1 MKKQDLRNL
10 IKENISDWL
19 AERAAQDEASS
30 GDMAYTEKAPLKEEE
45 DTIEDQIG
53 EFFVVEKATKNDEKP
68 EDLYFSGDVFYL
80 AQQMKGGLE
89 KSGIHGIYKSEGKAK
104 STASKLLKDRDN
116 QVKETYKK
124 GQAKLKEM
132 ESSLDE
138 LKGAIEK
145 NMAEATANPTMR
157 ETLQTKSNSL
167 LEKLT
172 QVEAMIEKLRGGL
185 EKEGLRLE
193 KKKPSKDKKENIEE
207 SKHVVRPCS
216 AKDTPWAVWKTS
228 KDGEDDKRV
237 KGFKTKPEAQKF
249 ADEKNK

>member
-19 AERAAQDEASS
+19 AERSAMESMQAEEAPIKEEKSEFDDKVS
-30 GDMAYTEKAPLKEEE
+30 KDGNLYLVYKPGKDDDDSEIVDTISVETLIGKGYIGAYTTKEKALAAGKKALKAR
-45 DTIEDQIG
+45 D
-53 EFFVVEKATKNDEKP
+53 
-68 EDLYFSGDVFYL
+68 
-80 AQQMKGGLE
+80 AQM
-89 KSGIHGIYKSEGKAK
+89 
-104 STASKLLKDRDN
+104 
-116 QVKETYKK
+116 KETYKK
-124 GQAKLKEM
+124 GQDKLKEL
-132 ESSLDE
+132 EGSLDE

-193 KKKPSKDKKENIEE
+193 KKKPSKDKKED
-207 SKHVVRPCS
+207 SK
-216 AKDTPWAVWKTS
+216 KDEK
-228 KDGEDDKRV
+228 EDDK
-237 KGFKTKPEAQKF
+237 KDDK
-249 ADEKNK
+249 

>member
-19 AERAAQDEASS
+19 AERSAMESMQAEEAPIKEEKSEFDDKVS
-30 GDMAYTEKAPLKEEE
+30 KDGNLYLVYKPGKDDDDSEIVDTISVETLIGKGYIGAYTTKEKALAAGKKALKAR
-45 DTIEDQIG
+45 D
-53 EFFVVEKATKNDEKP
+53 
-68 EDLYFSGDVFYL
+68 
-80 AQQMKGGLE
+80 AQM
-89 KSGIHGIYKSEGKAK
+89 
-104 STASKLLKDRDN
+104 
-116 QVKETYKK
+116 KETYKK
-124 GQAKLKEM
+124 GQDKLKEM

-193 KKKPSKDKKENIEE
+193 KKKPSKDKKED
-207 SKHVVRPCS
+207 SK
-216 AKDTPWAVWKTS
+216 KDEK
-228 KDGEDDKRV
+228 EDDK
-237 KGFKTKPEAQKF
+237 KDDK
-249 ADEKNK
+249 

>member
-19 AERAAQDEASS
+19 AERSAMESMQAEESPIKEEKSEFDDKVSKDGNLYLVYKPGKDDDDSEIVDTISVETLI
-30 GDMAYTEKAPLKEEE
+30 GKGYIGAYTTKEKALAAGKKALKAR
-45 DTIEDQIG
+45 D
-53 EFFVVEKATKNDEKP
+53 
-68 EDLYFSGDVFYL
+68 
-80 AQQMKGGLE
+80 AQM
-89 KSGIHGIYKSEGKAK
+89 
-104 STASKLLKDRDN
+104 
-116 QVKETYKK
+116 KETYKK
-124 GQAKLKEM
+124 GQDKLKEM

-193 KKKPSKDKKENIEE
+193 KKKPSKDKKED
-207 SKHVVRPCS
+207 SK
-216 AKDTPWAVWKTS
+216 KDEKA
-228 KDGEDDKRV
+228 DDK
-237 KGFKTKPEAQKF
+237 KDDK
-249 ADEKNK
+249 

>member
-19 AERAAQDEASS
+19 AERSAMESMQAEEAPIKEEKSEFDDKVS
-30 GDMAYTEKAPLKEEE
+30 KDGNLYLVYKPGKDDDDSEIVDTISVETLIGKGYIGAYTTKEKALAAGKKALKAR
-45 DTIEDQIG
+45 D
-53 EFFVVEKATKNDEKP
+53 
-68 EDLYFSGDVFYL
+68 
-80 AQQMKGGLE
+80 AQM
-89 KSGIHGIYKSEGKAK
+89 
-104 STASKLLKDRDN
+104 
-116 QVKETYKK
+116 KETYKK
-124 GQAKLKEM
+124 GQDKLKEM

-172 QVEAMIEKLRGGL
+172 QVEAMVEKLRSGL

-193 KKKPSKDKKENIEE
+193 KKKPSKDKKED
-207 SKHVVRPCS
+207 SK
-216 AKDTPWAVWKTS
+216 KDEKA
-228 KDGEDDKRV
+228 DDK
-237 KGFKTKPEAQKF
+237 KDDK
-249 ADEKNK
+249 

>member
-19 AERAAQDEASS
+19 AERSAMESMQAEEAPIKEEKSEFDDKVS
-30 GDMAYTEKAPLKEEE
+30 KDGNLYLVYKPGKDDDDSEIVDTISVETLIGKGYIGAYTTKEKALAAGKKALKAR
-45 DTIEDQIG
+45 D
-53 EFFVVEKATKNDEKP
+53 
-68 EDLYFSGDVFYL
+68 
-80 AQQMKGGLE
+80 AQM
-89 KSGIHGIYKSEGKAK
+89 
-104 STASKLLKDRDN
+104 
-116 QVKETYKK
+116 KETYKK
-124 GQAKLKEM
+124 GQDKLKEM

-193 KKKPSKDKKENIEE
+193 KKKPSKDKKED
-207 SKHVVRPCS
+207 SK
-216 AKDTPWAVWKTS
+216 KDEKA
-228 KDGEDDKRV
+228 DDK
-237 KGFKTKPEAQKF
+237 KDDK
-249 ADEKNK
+249 

>member
-19 AERAAQDEASS
+19 AERSAMESMQAEEAPIKEEKSEFDDKVS
-30 GDMAYTEKAPLKEEE
+30 KDGNLYLVYKPGKDDDDSEIVDTISVETLIGKGYIGAYTTKEKALAAGKKALKAR
-45 DTIEDQIG
+45 D
-53 EFFVVEKATKNDEKP
+53 
-68 EDLYFSGDVFYL
+68 
-80 AQQMKGGLE
+80 AQM
-89 KSGIHGIYKSEGKAK
+89 
-104 STASKLLKDRDN
+104 
-116 QVKETYKK
+116 KETYKK
-124 GQAKLKEM
+124 GQDKLKEL
-132 ESSLDE
+132 EGSLDE

-193 KKKPSKDKKENIEE
+193 KKKPSKDKKED
-207 SKHVVRPCS
+207 SK
-216 AKDTPWAVWKTS
+216 KDEKA
-228 KDGEDDKRV
+228 DDK
-237 KGFKTKPEAQKF
+237 KDDK
-249 ADEKNK
+249 